1 MECIDPDGETA
12 RASWGLRLSL
22 EGRSYGLRVRG
33 REATVSGRA
42 APVEVHSNCCVP
54 ATYKPLN
61 HPSSGSPQPWPIG
74 ILPRAKFAFT
84 SFLAFL
90 LITYSST
97 LLACLLS
104 DFIAG
109 AKTSLLSCSIQSS

>member
-1 MECIDPDGETA
+1 MESFLAERRHPQARQKRQRSNCLRECEPVQANLGEKSVPTCCGSVEHVECIDPDGETA

-54 ATYKPLN
+54 ATPPLK
-61 HPSSGSPQPWPIG
+61 HPQ
-74 ILPRAKFAFT
+74 
-84 SFLAFL
+84 
-90 LITYSST
+90 
-97 LLACLLS
+97 
-104 DFIAG
+104 
-109 AKTSLLSCSIQSS
+109 